1 MFNPKRV
8 LNAIAPSPKQ
18 SADGRDQWP
27 SRTSYVLAS
36 MGGAI
41 GFGNLLRFPSQ
52 VFNNNGIQWFI
63 PYVMA
68 IFLLAIPILILE
80 IATGQAYRAGSVTAY
95 NSVDKRF
102 KGIGLGCIC
111 VGYMVVVY
119 YVPML
124 GYVMVYFRHSFTN
137 NFAWTGRI
145 EEFWT
150 RDVTATVDP
159 IPGRF
164 DGNGGVARYVSYPG
178 TGLDGELVGWNAFSW
193 FIVWMCI
200 CKGVGVTGRVVYIS
214 IGLPIVIMIV
224 LLGRG
229 VSLPNAIDGI
239 RLYWGEFNGS
249 QLAGGALWQA
259 ATGQVFYSTGKNA
272 DAMQDSFIICLCN
285 AAFEFVA
292 AFAVFGV
299 VGYLGLQPG
308 EEELG
313 TFSLG
318 FLTFPVAIEQM
329 PGAPVWAVLFFLTLM
344 LLGISSS
351 FAMLDALVTLLC
363 DSSLGRKVSHFK
375 IATSVVVFSFLLSL
389 MYDTGFGYAL
399 LTAIDSQ
406 VNNVVLLFT
415 VWSECVAMTSLY
427 RTKDVIGQVGLPA
440 FLTYNAGYAGGM
452 ILGPAVAHAVISA
465 AGAGVGFGIYVL
477 GVSLTL
483 ALAKDPD
490 SIPPKFWKNNK
501 PLRTLWWVAF
511 YQGEQLRC
519 DLNVTVGTG
528 RNWKIPFFWAP
539 ILRYVAAPILAI
551 VYSFAYPSFYAV
563 RDDPLQIMAFIVAHM
578 VVLMILVT
586 YVMPKSLDIL
596 IPVDRRGEGNRTYAP
611 QVLLGKEDSRISE
624 GLEYSGHSG
633 SEEAGTPK
641 EKALGD
647 SVPHVQ
653 QL

>member
-1 MFNPKRV
+1 
-8 LNAIAPSPKQ
+8 
-18 SADGRDQWP
+18 
-27 SRTSYVLAS
+27 

-80 IATGQAYRAGSVTAY
+80 IATGQAYRAGSVAAY
-95 NSVDKRF
+95 NS
-102 KGIGLGCIC
+102 CIC

-150 RDVTATVDP
+150 RDVTETVDP
-159 IPGRF
+159 VPGAF

-178 TGLDGELVGWNAFSW
+178 TGIDGELVGWNAFSW

-200 CKGVGVTGRVVYIS
+200 CKGVGITGRVVYIS
-214 IGLPIVIMIV
+214 IGLPIVIMII

-239 RLYWGEFNGS
+239 RLYWGEFNGG
-249 QLAGGALWQA
+249 QLAGGQLWQA
-259 ATGQVFYSTGKNA
+259 ATGQVLVQSTLPKNA

-285 AAFEFVA
+285 ATFEFVA

-313 TFSLG
+313 SFSLG

-351 FAMLDALVTLLC
+351 FAMLDAVVTLLC

-375 IATSVVVFSFLLSL
+375 IATGVVIFSFLLSL
-389 MYDTGFGYAL
+389 MYDTEFGYAL
-399 LTAIDSQ
+399 LTAIDAQ
-406 VNNVVLLFT
+406 VNNIVLLFT

-427 RTKDVIGQVGLPA
+427 RTKDVIGQVGLSA
-440 FLTYNAGYAGGM
+440 FLMYNAGYAGGM
-452 ILGPAVAHAVISA
+452 ILGPAVAHAVIPA

-477 GVSLTL
+477 GVVLTL
-483 ALAKDPD
+483 MLAKDPD
-490 SIPPKFWKNNK
+490 SIPPRFWKNNK

-511 YQGEQLRC
+511 YQGEQLRR

-586 YVMPKSLDIL
+586 YIMPKSLDIL
-596 IPVDRRGEGNRTYAP
+596 IPVDRRGEGDRTYAP

-633 SEEAGTPK
+633 SEDDGIPK
-641 EKALGD
+641 EKALGEAT
-647 SVPHVQ
+647 PHIQ
-653 QL
+653 RL

>member
-1 MFNPKRV
+1 MFNFKRV

-18 SADGRDQWP
+18 SDDGRDQWP

-80 IATGQAYRAGSVTAY
+80 IATGQAYRAGSVAAY

-124 GYVMVYFRHSFTN
+124 GYVMVYFRHSFTD

-150 RDVTATVDP
+150 RDVTETVDP
-159 IPGRF
+159 IPGAF

-178 TGLDGELVGWNAFSW
+178 TGIDGELVGWNAFSW

-200 CKGVGVTGRVVYIS
+200 CKGVGITGRVVYIS
-214 IGLPIVIMIV
+214 IGLPIVIMII

-239 RLYWGEFNGS
+239 RLYWGEFNGG
-249 QLAGGALWQA
+249 QLAGGQLWQA
-259 ATGQVFYSTGKNA
+259 ATGQVS
-272 DAMQDSFIICLCN
+272 
-285 AAFEFVA
+285 

-313 TFSLG
+313 SFSLG

-351 FAMLDALVTLLC
+351 FAMLDAVVTLLC

-375 IATSVVVFSFLLSL
+375 IATGVVIFSFLLSL
-389 MYDTGFGYAL
+389 MYDTEFGYAL
-399 LTAIDSQ
+399 LTAIDAQ
-406 VNNVVLLFT
+406 VNNIVLLFT

-452 ILGPAVAHAVISA
+452 ILGPAVAHAVIPA
-465 AGAGVGFGIYVL
+465 AGAGVGFGVYVL
-477 GVSLTL
+477 GFVSTL
-483 ALAKDPD
+483 MLAKDPD
-490 SIPPKFWKNNK
+490 SIPPRFWKNNK
-501 PLRTLWWVAF
+501 PLRTLWWIAF
-511 YQGEQLRC
+511 YQGEQLRR

-563 RDDPLQIMAFIVAHM
+563 RDDPLMIMAFIVAHM

-586 YVMPKSLDIL
+586 YIMPNSLDIL
-596 IPVDRRGEGNRTYAP
+596 IPVDRRGEGDRTYAP
-611 QVLLGKEDSRISE
+611 QVLLGKEDSRISQ

-633 SEEAGTPK
+633 SEDDGTPK
-641 EKALGD
+641 EKAL
-647 SVPHVQ
+647 SEATPHIQ
-653 QL
+653 RL

>member
-1 MFNPKRV
+1 MFNLKRV

-80 IATGQAYRAGSVTAY
+80 IATGQAYRAGSVAAY

-159 IPGRF
+159 ISGRF
-164 DGNGGVARYVSYPG
+164 DGNGGVSRHVSYPG

-318 FLTFPVAIEQM
+318 FLTFPVATEQM

-344 LLGISSS
+344 LLGVSSS

-375 IATSVVVFSFLLSL
+375 IATSVVIFSFLLSL

-399 LTAIDSQ
+399 LTAIDAQ

-452 ILGPAVAHAVISA
+452 ILGPAVAHAVIPA
-465 AGAGVGFGIYVL
+465 AGAGVGFGIYIL
-477 GVSLTL
+477 GVVLTL
-483 ALAKDPD
+483 MLAKDPD

-501 PLRTLWWVAF
+501 PLRTLWWVAI
-511 YQGEQLRC
+511 YQGEQLRR

-624 GLEYSGHSG
+624 GLEYSAHSG